1 MKKLQIMAWVLSA
14 LLLTGCGGAGAS
26 AKTTEGDPPQVA
38 SAAASGTTTTQNGNE
53 YASEEATPGQ
63 DEKPGASD
71 AAPGQVTEK
80 DSSAGDE
87 KPAVGKTPARENGVS
102 APSKAGPAGGES
114 SDSAGSS
121 SSKPAGNSPSVPAG
135 DEPSTPAGSGTD
147 AAETPAPQPEEKSFN
162 MDYWLAYAKD
172 YAVGIGLRLDENA
185 TDSWDTPIR
194 CSSKTEDV
202 LAAYIRDDLTY
213 YKNEEGCTA
222 VWIWAEQVGDGQYEL
237 FIGRG

>member
-1 MKKLQIMAWVLSA
+1 MKKATVFLLLVCLAA
-14 LLLTGCGGAGAS
+14 LLVGCGGQKETVDGGAQS
-26 AKTTEGDPPQVA
+26 KTQ
-38 SAAASGTTTTQNGNE
+38 AATDVK
-53 YASEEATPGQ
+53 EE
-63 DEKPGASD
+63 
-71 AAPGQVTEK
+71 AAPGTASEIAADSDTAEDTLAQQGGAAKADTG
-80 DSSAGDE
+80 SSAGDA
-87 KPAVGKTPARENGVS
+87 KTAAGTAPAQEGGVS

-135 DEPSTPAGSGTD
+135 SGTD
-147 AAETPAPQPEEKSFN
+147 AVETPAPQPEEKVFD
-162 MDYWLAYAKD
+162 MDYWLGYAKD

-185 TDSWDTPIR
+185 ADSWDTPIR

-222 VWIWAEQVGDGQYEL
+222 VWIWAEQIGDGQYEL

>member
-38 SAAASGTTTTQNGNE
+38 SAAASGTTAAQNGNE
-53 YASEEATPGQ
+53 NPSEVVTQ
-63 DEKPGASD
+63 DEAERPGPVD
-71 AAPGQVTEK
+71 AEPSGEK
-80 DSSAGDE
+80 KTTSSAGE
-87 KPAVGKTPARENGVS
+87 TKPKAEDPPVQVLPAETVPPEAPPTES
-102 APSKAGPAGGES
+102 DPSKP
-114 SDSAGSS
+114 
-121 SSKPAGNSPSVPAG
+121 VT
-135 DEPSTPAGSGTD
+135 DET
-147 AAETPAPQPEEKSFN
+147 APQPEEKSFN
-162 MDYWLAYAKD
+162 IDYWLGYAKD
-172 YAVGIGLRLDENA
+172 YAVSIGLRLDENA

>member
-1 MKKLQIMAWVLSA
+1 MKKLQIVAWVLSA
-14 LLLTGCGGAGAS
+14 LLLTGCGGSGTPTNTDNLPQTSATDAS
-26 AKTTEGDPPQVA
+26 E
-38 SAAASGTTTTQNGNE
+38 TTTTQNGNE
-53 YASEEATPGQ
+53 YALEEATPGQ
-63 DEKPGASD
+63 DEKSGASD
-71 AAPGQVTEK
+71 AASGQVTEK
-80 DSSAGDE
+80 NSSAGDE
-87 KPAVGKTPARENGVS
+87 KPAVGKTPAQENGAS
-102 APSKAGPAGGES
+102 APSKAGSTGSGT
-114 SDSAGSS
+114 SDSAENSS
-121 SSKPAGNSPSVPAG
+121 AKPAGNSPSV
-135 DEPSTPAGSGTD
+135 PAGSGTD
-147 AAETPAPQPEEKSFN
+147 AAETPAPQPEEKGFD
-162 MDYWLAYAKD
+162 MDYWLSYAKD

>member
-1 MKKLQIMAWVLSA
+1 MKKLQIVAWVLSA
-14 LLLTGCGGAGAS
+14 LLLTGCGGSGTPTNTDNLPQTSATDAS
-26 AKTTEGDPPQVA
+26 E
-38 SAAASGTTTTQNGNE
+38 TTTTQNGNE
-53 YASEEATPGQ
+53 YALEEATPGQ
-63 DEKPGASD
+63 DEKSGASD
-71 AAPGQVTEK
+71 AASGQVTEK
-80 DSSAGDE
+80 NSSAGDE
-87 KPAVGKTPARENGVS
+87 KPAVGKTPAQENGAS
-102 APSKAGPAGGES
+102 APSKAGSTGSGT
-114 SDSAGSS
+114 SDSAENSS
-121 SSKPAGNSPSVPAG
+121 AKPAGNSPSVPAR
-135 DEPSTPAGSGTD
+135 SGTD
-147 AAETPAPQPEEKSFN
+147 AAETPAPQPEEKVFD
-162 MDYWLAYAKD
+162 MGYWLGYAKD

>member
-1 MKKLQIMAWVLSA
+1 MKKLQIMAGMLSV
-14 LLLTGCGGAGAS
+14 LLLAGCGGAGAS

-38 SAAASGTTTTQNGNE
+38 SAAASGTTAAQNGNE
-53 YASEEATPGQ
+53 NPSEVVTQ
-63 DEKPGASD
+63 DEAERPGPVD
-71 AAPGQVTEK
+71 AEPSGEK
-80 DSSAGDE
+80 KTTSSAGE
-87 KPAVGKTPARENGVS
+87 TKPKAEDPPVQVLPAETVPPEAPPTES
-102 APSKAGPAGGES
+102 DPSKP
-114 SDSAGSS
+114 
-121 SSKPAGNSPSVPAG
+121 VT
-135 DEPSTPAGSGTD
+135 DET
-147 AAETPAPQPEEKSFN
+147 APQPEEKVFDI
-162 MDYWLAYAKD
+162 DYWLGYAKD

-213 YKNEEGCTA
+213 YKNEEDCTA

>member
-38 SAAASGTTTTQNGNE
+38 SAAASGTTAAQNGNE
-53 YASEEATPGQ
+53 NPSEVVTQ
-63 DEKPGASD
+63 DEAERPGPVD
-71 AAPGQVTEK
+71 AEPSGEK
-80 DSSAGDE
+80 KTTSSAGE
-87 KPAVGKTPARENGVS
+87 TKPKAEDPPVQVLPAETVPPEAPPTES
-102 APSKAGPAGGES
+102 DPSKP
-114 SDSAGSS
+114 
-121 SSKPAGNSPSVPAG
+121 VT
-135 DEPSTPAGSGTD
+135 DE
-147 AAETPAPQPEEKSFN
+147 PAPQPEEKSFN
-162 MDYWLAYAKD
+162 MDYWLGYAKD

-185 TDSWDTPIR
+185 ADSWDTPIR

-222 VWIWAEQVGDGQYEL
+222 VWIWAEPVGDGQYEL

>member
-1 MKKLQIMAWVLSA
+1 MKKATVFLLLVCLAA
-14 LLLTGCGGAGAS
+14 LLVGCGGQKETVDGGAQS
-26 AKTTEGDPPQVA
+26 KTQ
-38 SAAASGTTTTQNGNE
+38 AATDVK
-53 YASEEATPGQ
+53 EE
-63 DEKPGASD
+63 
-71 AAPGQVTEK
+71 AAPGTASEIAADSDTAEDTLAQQGGAAKADTG
-80 DSSAGDE
+80 SSAGDA
-87 KPAVGKTPARENGVS
+87 KPAVGKTPARENGAS

-135 DEPSTPAGSGTD
+135 SGTD
-147 AAETPAPQPEEKSFN
+147 AAETPAPQPEEKVFD

-172 YAVGIGLRLDENA
+172 YAVRIGLRLDENA
-185 TDSWDTPIR
+185 ADSWDTPIR

-202 LAAYIRDDLTY
+202 LERYIQDDLSC

>member
-1 MKKLQIMAWVLSA
+1 MKKLKIMAWVLSA
-14 LLLTGCGGAGAS
+14 LLLTGCGGAGTATNTD
-26 AKTTEGDPPQVA
+26 KPPQTE
-38 SAAASGTTTTQNGNE
+38 SADISGTTVAQNGNE
-53 YASEEATPGQ
+53 YASEEAAQGQ
-63 DEKPGASD
+63 DEKSGASD
-71 AAPGQVTEK
+71 AALEQVAEK
-80 DSSAGDE
+80 DTFVGDAKTAAGTA
-87 KPAVGKTPARENGVS
+87 PAQEGGVS
-102 APSKAGPAGGES
+102 APSKAGSARNGT

-121 SSKPAGNSPSVPAG
+121 SSKPAGNSPSVPSG
-135 DEPSTPAGSGTD
+135 NEPSTPAGSGTD
-147 AAETPAPQPEEKSFN
+147 AAETPAPQPEEKVFD
-162 MDYWLAYAKD
+162 MDYWLGYAKD

>member
-1 MKKLQIMAWVLSA
+1 MKKATVFLLLVCLAA
-14 LLLTGCGGAGAS
+14 LLVGCGGQKETVDGGAQS
-26 AKTTEGDPPQVA
+26 KTQ
-38 SAAASGTTTTQNGNE
+38 AATDVK
-53 YASEEATPGQ
+53 EE
-63 DEKPGASD
+63 
-71 AAPGQVTEK
+71 AAPGTASEIAA
-80 DSSAGDE
+80 DSDTAEDTLAQQGGAAKADTGSSVGDA
-87 KPAVGKTPARENGVS
+87 KPAAGKMPAQGDGAS

-121 SSKPAGNSPSVPAG
+121 SSKPAGSGA
-135 DEPSTPAGSGTD
+135 AGS
-147 AAETPAPQPEEKSFN
+147 AEEKPAPQPEEKVFD

>member
-1 MKKLQIMAWVLSA
+1 MKKVTVFLLLFCLAA
-14 LLLTGCGGAGAS
+14 LLVGCGGQKETAGGGAQS
-26 AKTTEGDPPQVA
+26 KTQ
-38 SAAASGTTTTQNGNE
+38 AATDVKE
-53 YASEEATPGQ
+53 
-63 DEKPGASD
+63 D
-71 AAPGQVTEK
+71 AAPGTASETAADSGTESDTPAQQGGAAK
-80 DSSAGDE
+80 GDTDSSAGAT
-87 KPAVGKTPARENGVS
+87 KPVAGKTPAWENGAS

-121 SSKPAGNSPSVPAG
+121 SSKPAGNSPSIPAG
-135 DEPSTPAGSGTD
+135 NEPSTPAGSGTD
-147 AAETPAPQPEEKSFN
+147 AAETPAPQPEEKVFD
-162 MDYWLAYAKD
+162 MDYWLGYAKD

>member
-38 SAAASGTTTTQNGNE
+38 SAAASGTTAAQNGNE
-53 YASEEATPGQ
+53 NPSEAAAQGQ

-71 AAPGQVTEK
+71 AAPGQVTGK
-80 DSSAGDE
+80 DSSAGAT
-87 KPAVGKTPARENGVS
+87 KPVAGKTPARENGAS

-121 SSKPAGNSPSVPAG
+121 SSKPAGNSSSV
-135 DEPSTPAGSGTD
+135 PAGSGTD
-147 AAETPAPQPEEKSFN
+147 AAETPAPQPEEKVFDI
-162 MDYWLAYAKD
+162 DYWLAYAKD

-185 TDSWDTPIR
+185 ADSWDTPIR
-194 CSSKTEDV
+194 CSSKTEAV

>member
-1 MKKLQIMAWVLSA
+1 MKKLQIVAWVLSA
-14 LLLTGCGGAGAS
+14 LLLTGCGGAGTPTNTDNLPQTSATDAS
-26 AKTTEGDPPQVA
+26 E
-38 SAAASGTTTTQNGNE
+38 TTTTQNGNE
-53 YASEEATPGQ
+53 YALEEATPGQ
-63 DEKPGASD
+63 DEKSGASD
-71 AAPGQVTEK
+71 AASGQVTEK
-80 DSSAGDE
+80 NSSAGDE
-87 KPAVGKTPARENGVS
+87 KPAVGKTPAQENGAS
-102 APSKAGPAGGES
+102 APSKAGSTGSGT
-114 SDSAGSS
+114 SDSAENSS
-121 SSKPAGNSPSVPAG
+121 AKPAGNSPSV
-135 DEPSTPAGSGTD
+135 PAGSGTD
-147 AAETPAPQPEEKSFN
+147 AAETPAPQPEEKVFD
-162 MDYWLAYAKD
+162 MGYWLGYAKD

>member
-1 MKKLQIMAWVLSA
+1 MKKATVFLLLVCLAA
-14 LLLTGCGGAGAS
+14 LLVGCGGQKETVDGGAQS
-26 AKTTEGDPPQVA
+26 KTQ
-38 SAAASGTTTTQNGNE
+38 AATDVK
-53 YASEEATPGQ
+53 EE
-63 DEKPGASD
+63 
-71 AAPGQVTEK
+71 AAPGTASEIAADSDTAEDTLAQQGGAAKADTG
-80 DSSAGDE
+80 SSAGDA
-87 KPAVGKTPARENGVS
+87 KPAVGKTPARENGAS

-135 DEPSTPAGSGTD
+135 SGAAGS
-147 AAETPAPQPEEKSFN
+147 AEEKPALQPEEKSFN

>member
-38 SAAASGTTTTQNGNE
+38 SAAASGTTAAQNGNE
-53 YASEEATPGQ
+53 NPSEVVTQ
-63 DEKPGASD
+63 DEAERPGPVD
-71 AAPGQVTEK
+71 AEPSGEK
-80 DSSAGDE
+80 KTTSSAGE
-87 KPAVGKTPARENGVS
+87 TKPKAEDPPVQVLPAETVPPEAPPTES
-102 APSKAGPAGGES
+102 DPSKP
-114 SDSAGSS
+114 
-121 SSKPAGNSPSVPAG
+121 VT
-135 DEPSTPAGSGTD
+135 DE
-147 AAETPAPQPEEKSFN
+147 PAPQPEEKVFDI
-162 MDYWLAYAKD
+162 DYWLGYAKD

>member
-14 LLLTGCGGAGAS
+14 LLLTGCGGSGTPTNTDNLPQTSATDAS
-26 AKTTEGDPPQVA
+26 E
-38 SAAASGTTTTQNGNE
+38 TTTTQNGNE
-53 YASEEATPGQ
+53 YALEEATPGQ
-63 DEKPGASD
+63 DEKSGASD
-71 AAPGQVTEK
+71 AASGQVTEK
-80 DSSAGDE
+80 NSSAGDE
-87 KPAVGKTPARENGVS
+87 KPAVGKTPAQENGAS
-102 APSKAGPAGGES
+102 APSKAGSTGSGT
-114 SDSAGSS
+114 SDSAENSS
-121 SSKPAGNSPSVPAG
+121 AKPAGNSPSV
-135 DEPSTPAGSGTD
+135 PAGSGTD
-147 AAETPAPQPEEKSFN
+147 AAETPAPQPEEKVFD
-162 MDYWLAYAKD
+162 MGYWLGYAKD

>member
-14 LLLTGCGGAGAS
+14 LLLTGCGG
-26 AKTTEGDPPQVA
+26 
-38 SAAASGTTTTQNGNE
+38 SGTPTNTDNLPQTSATDASETTAVQNGNE
-53 YASEEATPGQ
+53 HASEAAAQGQ

-87 KPAVGKTPARENGVS
+87 KPAVRKTPARENGAS

-121 SSKPAGNSPSVPAG
+121 SFKRAGNSPSVPAG
-135 DEPSTPAGSGTD
+135 NEPSTPAGSGTD
-147 AAETPAPQPEEKSFN
+147 AVETPAPQPEEKVFD
-162 MDYWLAYAKD
+162 MDYWLGYAKD

-213 YKNEEGCTA
+213 YKNEESCTA

>member
-1 MKKLQIMAWVLSA
+1 MKKLQIMAGMLSV
-14 LLLTGCGGAGAS
+14 LLLAGCGGAGAS

-38 SAAASGTTTTQNGNE
+38 SAAASGTTAAQNGNE
-53 YASEEATPGQ
+53 NPSEVVTQ
-63 DEKPGASD
+63 DEAERPGPVD
-71 AAPGQVTEK
+71 AEPSGEK
-80 DSSAGDE
+80 KTTSSAGE
-87 KPAVGKTPARENGVS
+87 TKPKAEDPPVQVLPAETVPPEAPPTES
-102 APSKAGPAGGES
+102 DPSKP
-114 SDSAGSS
+114 
-121 SSKPAGNSPSVPAG
+121 VT
-135 DEPSTPAGSGTD
+135 DET
-147 AAETPAPQPEEKSFN
+147 APQPKEKSFN

-185 TDSWDTPIR
+185 ADSWDTPIR

-222 VWIWAEQVGDGQYEL
+222 VWIWAEPVGDGQYEL